1 MGSQQIETT
10 EGNISSSWCQTDGI
24 HMLEGGCLVFYIF
37 SILCEKQR
45 TDLNSLVSS
54 SYYYLLFDKY
64 MPRFLSCAL
73 RGLLLF
79 LYCLRKIDFNLI
91 PFFNLDRFVC
101 MLLVVFVSFPFCPCK
116 ALISQGQNLI
126 IQSM

>member
-64 MPRFLSCAL
+64 MPRFLSCTS
-73 RGLLLF
+73 F
-79 LYCLRKIDFNLI
+79 LKCLE
-91 PFFNLDRFVC
+91 RFVVIFI
-101 MLLVVFVSFPFCPCK
+101 LLK
-116 ALISQGQNLI
+116 KN
-126 IQSM
+126 